1 MGSGQSIED
10 HLFNLRLTAKQLAK
24 EAKNSEK
31 SSVANKDKCKT
42 AMEKGNMDGARIYA
56 ESAIRD
62 KNTALNYLRLSSRID
77 AVSQRV
83 NTAVKM
89 KSLTKDMSGIVS
101 SMDSVMKTMNV
112 EKISAVM
119 DKFEKQFEDLDL
131 TTGVMEQSMAQ
142 STAQAMPE
150 SQVESLMAQVADEHG
165 LEFEAGIPG
174 LPQSMVKPTEKKEE
188 EKKETVVGIS
198 GGGTASVGGKKK
210 GGDSGAAGGNN
221 NGGGGSGGGVVNSG
235 GSSSKEDES
244 LEDRLRRLQ
253 GL

>member
-1 MGSGQSIED
+1 
-10 HLFNLRLTAKQLAK
+10 
-24 EAKNSEK
+24 
-31 SSVANKDKCKT
+31 
-42 AMEKGNMDGARIYA
+42 MEKGNMDGARIYA

-101 SMDSVMKTMNV
+101 AMDSVMKTMNV

-174 LPQSMVKPTEKKEE
+174 LPQSLVKQPTDVNKVE
-188 EKKETVVGIS
+188 EKKETVLGAS
-198 GGGTASVGGKKK
+198 GGASASAGGKKK
-210 GGDSGAAGGNN
+210 GGNDGSGDAS
-221 NGGGGSGGGVVNSG
+221 GGGSSVSSG
-235 GSSSKEDES
+235 SAAKDDES

>member
-1 MGSGQSIED
+1 MED

-24 EAKNSEK
+24 EAMNSEK
-31 SSVANKDKCKT
+31 SSAANKDKCKT

-89 KSLTKDMSGIVS
+89 KSLTKDMSGIVQ

-174 LPQSMVKPTEKKEE
+174 LPQSMVKSPAAKKEE
-188 EKKETVVGIS
+188 EKKETIVGVSS
-198 GGGTASVGGKKK
+198 GGGGGSSTASSGGKKK
-210 GGDSGAAGGNN
+210 GGDGSGGDA
-221 NGGGGSGGGVVNSG
+221 GGGGGGGGGGVVSP
-235 GSSSKEDES
+235 GSSAKVDES